1 MLSLLLTPSAS
12 SALNFRPASSMM
24 ASMLTLILTGLLFA
38 LRTRRALALENLA
51 LRHQLAVL
59 QRAAPRPRLR
69 RSDRLFWVLL
79 SRLWRGWAE
88 AVSIVQPETVIRWHR
103 TGFRLFW
110 TWKSRRHGPGRP
122 AVAPEVRALIR
133 RMAEA
138 NALWGAPRIHGEL
151 QKLGLEISQAT
162 VSKYMARRRTPPSQT
177 WRTFLDQPRR
187 EPRLRGLLHRAHREF
202 KVLFVF
208 VVLAHDRRRV
218 VHINVTDAPT
228 AQWTAQQ
235 LVEAFPWETAPRYL
249 LRDRDAVY
257 GVVFS
262 SRVQSLGIREV
273 KTAPRSPWQNPY
285 VERLIGTLRRECLD
299 HVVVLND
306 DPPASPAA
314 RLPHLLPRRPDPP
327 LPGEGRPGA
336 QTGGAPRPGRNRR
349 DTHGRRPASSVHT
362 PGGVRSFRPA
372 GCAATLNVAG
382 RSVHAVPRSSSA
394 LRLELHGTGP
404 RGVSFGA
411 KAHALN
417 QRPQPILRIP
427 GWVKRKAHHD
437 RWRGGSQRLLCGRRD
452 PRHRSATA
460 HRRPGRAAPRV
471 PGARSG
477 QIGFA
482 TFGISAAGP
491 SPLTR

>member
-1 MLSLLLTPSAS
+1 MTVLMGVGIAIYQPALPSLVSVWLPTRVGVPSTYS
-12 SALNFRPASSMM
+12 VRLVALNFRPASSMM

-79 SRLWRGWAE
+79 SRLWSGWTD
-88 AVSIVQPETVIRWHR
+88 AVSVVQPATVIRWQR
-103 TGFRLFW
+103 TGFKLFW

-122 AVAPEVRALIR
+122 AVAPEIRALIR
-133 RMAEA
+133 RMSEA

-162 VSKYMARRRTPPSQT
+162 VSKYMAGRRTPPSQT
-177 WRTFLDQPRR
+177 WRTFLDHHVGSLVSVDFFTVPTVM
-187 EPRLRGLLHRAHREF
+187 F

-208 VVLAHDRRRV
+208 VVLAHNRRRV

-257 GVVFS
+257 GVAFS
-262 SRVQSLGIREV
+262 SRVQALGIREV

-299 HVVVLND
+299 HVIVFHETHLCRLLRDYLVYYH
-306 DPPASPAA
+306 SA
-314 RLPHLLPRRPDPP
+314 RTHLSLDKDAP
-327 LPGEGRPGA
+327 E
-336 QTGGAPRPGRNRR
+336 PRPVERR
-349 DTHGRRPASSVHT
+349 DQGRVVET
-362 PGGVRSFRPA
+362 PLVGGLHHRYSRL
-372 GCAATLNVAG
+372 AA
-382 RSVHAVPRSSSA
+382 
-394 LRLELHGTGP
+394 
-404 RGVSFGA
+404 
-411 KAHALN
+411 
-417 QRPQPILRIP
+417 
-427 GWVKRKAHHD
+427 
-437 RWRGGSQRLLCGRRD
+437 
-452 PRHRSATA
+452 
-460 HRRPGRAAPRV
+460 
-471 PGARSG
+471 
-477 QIGFA
+477 
-482 TFGISAAGP
+482 
-491 SPLTR
+491 